1 MNTSSLQKINKI
13 IPFTDTIINF
23 ITPSTKS
30 ETSRKNILQY
40 LKVVLKSKN
49 LEALE
54 TGTFSW
60 KAYLTDSDIDIGFIS
75 SSSTITTTTTNN
87 KNNLNKQNNGS
98 NNNIINNNNNNKNN
112 NKNDTKDNY
121 NNNTQDLM
129 SVNELLCIESCKLN
143 STDHATPSV
152 RNVSFVSGH
161 VKVVKCVV
169 NNVTVD
175 LCSLQRESLGA
186 VSYFEA
192 LDRLIGNNHLFKR
205 SLILIKG
212 WCTYEGARFANAMT
226 TSATDI
232 ASSTSSNN
240 LMKEKNGKVGND
252 NNNNNNNN
260 IIIGGAKAVYLPMG

>member
-1 MNTSSLQKINKI
+1 M
-13 IPFTDTIINF
+13 
-23 ITPSTKS
+23 
-30 ETSRKNILQY
+30 
-40 LKVVLKSKN
+40 
-49 LEALE
+49 
-54 TGTFSW
+54 G
-60 KAYLTDSDIDIGFIS
+60 
-75 SSSTITTTTTNN
+75 
-87 KNNLNKQNNGS
+87 
-98 NNNIINNNNNNKNN
+98 
-112 NKNDTKDNY
+112 
-121 NNNTQDLM
+121 
-129 SVNELLCIESCKLN
+129 
-143 STDHATPSV
+143 
-152 RNVSFVSGH
+152 
-161 VKVVKCVV
+161 VV

-240 LMKEKNGKVGND
+240 LMKEKNGKVD

-260 IIIGGAKAVYLPMG
+260 IIIGASKGGLSSYGLTILIASFFIQHMKPSSSSSSKNNNNNNNSRPACSIQHPFDA